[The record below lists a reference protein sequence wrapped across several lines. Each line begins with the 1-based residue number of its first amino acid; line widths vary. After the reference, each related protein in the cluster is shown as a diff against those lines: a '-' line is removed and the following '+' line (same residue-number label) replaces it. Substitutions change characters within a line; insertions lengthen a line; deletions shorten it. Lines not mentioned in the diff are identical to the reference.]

1 MTGHSIPGVE
11 ITDRGPYTGTWLRG
25 RFYPLDPRPEEVKIE
40 DIAAG
45 LSKQCRFNGHI
56 DRFYSVA
63 EHSVIASTL
72 TTDIHLARW
81 LLMHDAPEAYIGDM
95 VRPLK
100 AVIPQ
105 FQAIEDRIMT
115 VIAEKFGLDGE
126 MPDEVKVIDNVMCST
141 EKRDLIPGSPPWANM
156 PPALLTMEITEREVL
171 PEEARL
177 MFMRRF
183 HELFDRNGN
192 RTS

>member
-1 MTGHSIPGVE
+1 MIDLNMSGVE
-11 ITDRGPYTGTWLRG
+11 ITDRGPYTGTWSRR
-25 RFYPLDPRPEEVKIE
+25 RFYPLDPRPDEVDIM
-40 DIAAG
+40 DIAVG

-72 TTDIHLARW
+72 STDPRIAKW

-105 FQAIEDRIMT
+105 FQEIEDRIMS
-115 VIAEKFGLDGE
+115 VIAEKFGLDGK
-126 MPDEVKVIDNVMCST
+126 MPAEVKAIDNIMCST
-141 EKRDLIPGSPPWANM
+141 EKRDLIPGSETWPNM
-156 PPALLTMEITEREVL
+156 PPAIPTFEITEREVL

-177 MFMRRF
+177 MRHYVSSAPSARGSMK
-183 HELFDRNGN
+183 
-192 RTS
+192 

>member
-1 MTGHSIPGVE
+1 MTAPNLSGVE
-11 ITDRGPYTGTWLRG
+11 ITDRGPYTGTFTRG
-25 RFYPLDPRPEEVKIE
+25 RFYPLDPRADEVKIE

-72 TTDIHLARW
+72 TTDIHMARW
-81 LLMHDAPEAYIGDM
+81 LLMHDASEAYIGDM

-105 FQAIEDRIMT
+105 FQEIEDRIMD
-115 VIAEKFGLDGE
+115 VIARKFGLIGN
-126 MPDEVKVIDNVMCST
+126 MPAEVKQIDNIMCST
-141 EKRDLIPGSPPWANM
+141 EKRDLIPGSQPWPGM
-156 PPALLTMEITEREVL
+156 PPAISTMAIPEREVL

-183 HELFDRNGN
+183 YELFHGN

>member
-1 MTGHSIPGVE
+1 MMTGREIAGVE
-11 ITDRGPYTGTWLRG
+11 ITDRGPYTGTVSRG
-25 RFYPLDPRPEEVKIE
+25 RFYPLDPRADEIFIV

-45 LSKQCRFNGHI
+45 LSKQCRFNGHV

-72 TTDIHLARW
+72 TQDANLARW

-105 FQAIEDRIMT
+105 FQQIEDKIMRA
-115 VIAEKFGLDGE
+115 IADRFGLYGD
-126 MPDEVKVIDNVMCST
+126 MPSDVKTFDNIMCST
-141 EKRDLIPGSPPWANM
+141 EKRDLIPGSPPWNAM
-156 PPALLTMEITEREVL
+156 PEPITGLEIPEREVG
-171 PEEARL
+171 PEEAKL

-183 HELFDRNGN
+183 FELFPGWKHG
-192 RTS
+192 

>member
-1 MTGHSIPGVE
+1 MTDPDIPGVE

-72 TTDIHLARW
+72 TTDIHLAKW

-105 FQAIEDRIMT
+105 FQEIEDRIMT
-115 VIAEKFGLDGE
+115 AIAERVGLDGD
-126 MPDEVKVIDNVMCST
+126 MPAEVKTIDNIMCST
-141 EKRDLIPGSPPWANM
+141 EKRDLIPGSPPWKGM
-156 PPALLTMEITEREVL
+156 PPAIQGMVIPEREVR
-171 PEEARL
+171 PEEARI